1 MVIEPVK
8 SDEVILIVDDVELN
22 RAILS
27 ELFQKEYSILEAKN
41 GAEALELLEQNG
53 GHIKVMLLD
62 LVMPE
67 MDGFQ
72 VLSQLRNSRW
82 FQQIPI

>member
-27 ELFQKEYSILEAKN
+27 ELFQKEYSILEAEN
-41 GAEALELLEQNG
+41 GAEALELLE
-53 GHIKVMLLD
+53 
-62 LVMPE
+62 
-67 MDGFQ
+67 
-72 VLSQLRNSRW
+72 
-82 FQQIPI
+82 